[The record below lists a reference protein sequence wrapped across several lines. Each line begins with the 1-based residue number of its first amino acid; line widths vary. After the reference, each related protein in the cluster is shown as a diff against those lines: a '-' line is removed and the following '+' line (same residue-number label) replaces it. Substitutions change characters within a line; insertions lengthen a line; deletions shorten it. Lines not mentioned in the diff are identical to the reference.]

1 MEKIKKW
8 INEYIENI
16 NLEKIKWIKL
26 NSDELND
33 FFCENYL
40 DKNVWEYVC
49 GKNINSLYPTILGMN
64 YLNLNDT
71 INNKTSSFLL
81 GVVDNNIG
89 KKTIVCATI
98 YLDEYFIFK
107 NQEIPVTYIST
118 MEVNSYFRNRGI
130 YKQMCKI
137 LINFINENQ
146 HIISTPQ
153 TEMGKKYNVLEIL
166 KKELEKANFKKYIFE
181 DKNHLTNLKLKDAI
195 CSNQKVL
202 KKINKI

>member
-33 FFCENYL
+33 FFYENYL
-40 DKNVWEYVC
+40 DKNVWEFVC
-49 GKNINSLYPTILGMN
+49 SKNINSLYPTILGMN
-64 YLNLNDT
+64 YLNLNDP
-71 INNKTSSFLL
+71 INNKASSFLL
-81 GVVDNNIG
+81 GIIDNNIG

-107 NQEIPVTYIST
+107 NQEMPITYIST

-130 YKQMCKI
+130 YKEMCKV
-137 LINFINENQ
+137 LINFINKNQ
-146 HIISTPQ
+146 HIISTHQ
-153 TEMGKKYNVLEIL
+153 TEMGKKYSVFEIL
-166 KKELEKANFKKYIFE
+166 KKELEKVGFKNYIFE
-181 DKNHLTNLKLKDAI
+181 DNNYLTNLKLKEVI
-195 CSNQKVL
+195 YTNQKVL
-202 KKINKI
+202 KE